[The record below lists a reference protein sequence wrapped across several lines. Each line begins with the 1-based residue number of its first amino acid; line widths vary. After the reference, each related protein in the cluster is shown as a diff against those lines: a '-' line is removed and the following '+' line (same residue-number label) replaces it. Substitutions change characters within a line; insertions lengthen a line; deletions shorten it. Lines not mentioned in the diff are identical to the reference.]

1 MSDQAPAHPRDDD
14 MHAYL
19 DAESDPAL
27 LPRLD
32 EALCADPDFAR
43 RFASMAMLH
52 EALSREHLEA
62 AAGRRQASSLRLAG
76 RVRRWAIAAMVALS
90 AGALAVVLSME
101 TGRAEAADRQ
111 LARIGEFRPKTCRTY
126 AVRAEDG
133 PERTRGRG
141 RPALAGATLHV
152 GLPGQFVLE
161 GEDVQGRPSS
171 VGCDGIVS
179 WSAPAK
185 GPVRIS
191 TDLVRFRGALPGE
204 QHGIPFVDPA
214 DGMAELLRSYSLE
227 ARPPD
232 SIDGRA
238 VKVVVARRRIDAQ
251 RGPREVRLWFDP
263 ESSTIVRMSLERLPQ
278 ANGGPRSVVL
288 ELVAESPLDTS
299 FFGHA
304 RHHGPGRP
312 VVREE

>member
-1 MSDQAPAHPRDDD
+1 MNDPSPDHPLDAD
-14 MHAYL
+14 MHSHL
-19 DAESDPAL
+19 DGASDPASL
-27 LPRLD
+27 SRLD
-32 EALCADPDFAR
+32 EALRTDPAFAR
-43 RFASMAMLH
+43 RFAAMAMLH
-52 EALSREHLEA
+52 EALSREHVEA

-101 TGRAEAADRQ
+101 TGRADAADRR

-126 AVRAEDG
+126 AVRADEG
-133 PERTRGRG
+133 PERARGRG

-161 GEDVQGRPSS
+161 GEDELGRPASLGS
-171 VGCDGIVS
+171 DGIVA
-179 WSAPAK
+179 WSAPSK
-185 GPVRIS
+185 GPVRVS
-191 TDLVRFRGALPGE
+191 TDLARFRGALPGE

-214 DGMAELLRSYSLE
+214 DGMAELLRTYALESLAPE
-227 ARPPD
+227 T
-232 SIDGRA
+232 IGGRR
-238 VKVVVARRRIDAQ
+238 VEVVVARRRIDAQ

-263 ESSTIVRMSLERLPQ
+263 ETSTIVRMSLDRLPQ

-288 ELVAESPLDTS
+288 ELVAESPLDAS

-312 VVREE
+312 IVREE